1 MRTRNF
7 LPLAGVFIALAVGTV
22 LNAPA
27 AVASGGVC
35 NPGCSANVEFESDG
49 EILTVHDYSPDGLSA
64 VAEFDT
70 HRDGSISYFFNS
82 NGYEGPPAVFNLD
95 LPEGTLVRYRACLSN
110 AGSGIYTNCSSWYN
124 DVA

>member
-1 MRTRNF
+1 M
-7 LPLAGVFIALAVGTV
+7 GTV

-35 NPGCSANVEFESDG
+35 NPGCSANVEFESYG
-49 EILTVHDYSPDGLSA
+49 EILTVHDYSADGLSA

-70 HRDGSISYFFNS
+70 HRDGSISYFINS
-82 NGYEGPPAVFNLD
+82 NGYDAPPKVFNLD
-95 LPEGTLVRYRACLSN
+95 LPEGTLVRYRACLTNS
-110 AGSGIYTNCSSWYN
+110 GSGIYTNCSGWYN